1 MKLAKTNVPGLVKDK
16 NTNTVINKNVGE
28 YEGILA
34 ARQQRRDFKDLQN
47 DVQVLKDQVKRIL
60 EILEINE

>member
-1 MKLAKTNVPGLVKDK
+1 MKLVKTNVPGLVKDK

-34 ARQQRRDFKDLQN
+34 SRQQRRDFKDLQN
-47 DVQVLKDQVKRIL
+47 DVQVLKNQVKRIL

>member
-16 NTNTVINKNVGE
+16 NTNTVINKNDGE

-34 ARQQRRDFKDLQN
+34 ARQQRRDFKELQN
-47 DVQVLKDQVKRIL
+47 DVQVLKEQMKLIL
-60 EILEINE
+60 ETLKINE